1 MHFANVSA
9 AAFSAAVGACGEPLV
24 PRSLLHAVF
33 ADWNA
38 GDDGLTPAIGW
49 NPPPLAPGSGKF
61 GTSCE
66 RMHSA
71 NLSPALGVPE
81 VLAPADDP
89 ADPQAAITR
98 PQLTAISALGKPC
111 RWRFVSGI

>member
-1 MHFANVSA
+1 MAGGLPPPGCNLAH
-9 AAFSAAVGACGEPLV
+9 AC
-24 PRSLLHAVF
+24 F

-81 VLAPADDP
+81 VLAPAEDP
-89 ADPQAAITR
+89 VDPQAAITR